1 MKNRGNE
8 ASGGGKTKG
17 LLMKHRG
24 NIRETSRVIPQTK
37 SVLCNSF
44 RLLDNL
50 NSFICVR
57 LILYPDFLSSEP

>member
-37 SVLCNSF
+37 SVLFNSF

-50 NSFICVR
+50 NSFICVH
-57 LILYPDFLSSEP
+57 LILYPDFLSSKL

>member
-1 MKNRGNE
+1 MKNRWNE

-17 LLMKHRG
+17 LLM
-24 NIRETSRVIPQTK
+24 K

-50 NSFICVR
+50 NSFICVH
-57 LILYPDFLSSEP
+57 LILYPDFLSSKP